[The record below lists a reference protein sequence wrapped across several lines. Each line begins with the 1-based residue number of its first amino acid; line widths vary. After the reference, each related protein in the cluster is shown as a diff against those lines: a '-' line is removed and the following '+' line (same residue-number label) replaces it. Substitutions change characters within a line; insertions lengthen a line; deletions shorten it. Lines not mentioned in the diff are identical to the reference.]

1 MEVVIIVI
9 GVALL
14 EYIYFSILVGKA
26 RGEHGV
32 SAPATSGN
40 EIFER
45 YYRVQMNTL
54 ELLVAFIP
62 GIIMFSRFF
71 SPDIAAG
78 IGAVFIV
85 GRLLY
90 LKSYVGDP
98 AKRSIGFAL
107 SFLPVLILV
116 VGGIVGA
123 VMKMMAS
130 PM

>member
-1 MEVVIIVI
+1 MEFVTIVI

-14 EYIYFSILVGKA
+14 EYIYFAVQVGKA

-32 SAPATSGN
+32 SAPATTGN

-62 GIIMFSRFF
+62 GLIMFSRYFD
-71 SPDIAAG
+71 PNVAAG
-78 IGAVFIV
+78 IGAIFII
-85 GRLLY
+85 GRMLY
-90 LKSYVGDP
+90 FKSYVSDP

-107 SFLPVLILV
+107 SILPVLILV
-116 VGGIVGA
+116 IGGLVGA
-123 VMKMMAS
+123 VMRII
-130 PM
+130 